1 MLIYYFSFFNEK
13 SARRQ
18 LIKKLPKRGCKLIIP
33 DFAMEELMG
42 DKERIKEFA
51 RINELEFMF
60 LFSLLEREIEVY
72 SQEEYEEFLS
82 EARNI
87 SPYSMI
93 VHKDGPYFALALSH
107 HTPIWSNKKA
117 FKEQSRVKVF
127 STSDL
132 ISFLSQA

>member
-51 RINELEFMF
+51 RINELEFSRWLYPTIPQF
-60 LFSLLEREIEVY
+60 GLIKKRSKNNPESKCSQLLI
-72 SQEEYEEFLS
+72 
-82 EARNI
+82 
-87 SPYSMI
+87 
-93 VHKDGPYFALALSH
+93 
-107 HTPIWSNKKA
+107 
-117 FKEQSRVKVF
+117 
-127 STSDL
+127 
-132 ISFLSQA
+132 